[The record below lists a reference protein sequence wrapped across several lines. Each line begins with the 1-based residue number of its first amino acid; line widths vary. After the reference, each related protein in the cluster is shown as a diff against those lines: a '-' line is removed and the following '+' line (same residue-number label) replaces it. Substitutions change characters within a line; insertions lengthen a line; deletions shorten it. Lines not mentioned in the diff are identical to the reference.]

1 MFQQVEQ
8 YESAIG
14 FKLPNYKAAK
24 KLWKV
29 CVEHHTFFRY
39 GVVFFKVSLCTW
51 QLSDLQVQKI
61 IINILCGQANVH

>member
-1 MFQQVEQ
+1 MFSVDVLFVFQQVEQ

-39 GVVFFKVSLCTW
+39 GIVNFKSVCT
-51 QLSDLQVQKI
+51 QCAYFTKY
-61 IINILCGQANVH
+61 NC

>member
-1 MFQQVEQ
+1 MKPKANLMFLVDFLFLFQQVEQ

-39 GVVFFKVSLCTW
+39 GIVNFKSVR
-51 QLSDLQVQKI
+51 
-61 IINILCGQANVH
+61 A

>member
-1 MFQQVEQ
+1 MKSLFHLTLFFLFQQVEH

-29 CVEHHTFFRY
+29 CVEHHTFFR
-39 GVVFFKVSLCTW
+39 
-51 QLSDLQVQKI
+51 
-61 IINILCGQANVH
+61 

>member
-1 MFQQVEQ
+1 MSEGGAMCVSCQAEQ

-29 CVEHHTFFRY
+29 CVEHHAFFR
-39 GVVFFKVSLCTW
+39 
-51 QLSDLQVQKI
+51 
-61 IINILCGQANVH
+61 